1 MPDLPDL
8 PDLMP
13 TPGQTIGPFFHDAL
27 PYERGHEL
35 VPPATSGAVR
45 LHGVVH
51 DGAGQP
57 VPDALIEIRQA
68 DADGAVPEV
77 EGSLVRDGRFT
88 GWGRAATDSSGRY
101 SFLTVEPGDAFF
113 AVVIFARG
121 LLDRLFTR
129 AYVPGRDLDAD
140 PLLARLAPGDRE
152 TLVAVREADGSLRF
166 DVHLQGDRETV
177 FLSFPGEARDD

>member
-1 MPDLPDL
+1 MTIPDLPA
-8 PDLMP
+8 
-13 TPGQTIGPFFHDAL
+13 TPGQTVGPFFHDAL

-35 VPPATSGAVR
+35 VPPATPGAVR
-45 LHGVVH
+45 LHGVVY
-51 DGAGQP
+51 DGAGDP
-57 VPDALIEIRQA
+57 VPDALVEIRQA
-68 DADGAVPEV
+68 DLDGAVPES

-88 GWGRAATDSSGRY
+88 GWGRAATDASGRY
-101 SFLTVEPGDAFF
+101 SFTTVEPGGPFF
-113 AVVIFARG
+113 AVVVFARG

-129 AYVPGRDLDAD
+129 AYVPGPHLEAD
-140 PLLARLAPGDRE
+140 GLLVRLAPDERE